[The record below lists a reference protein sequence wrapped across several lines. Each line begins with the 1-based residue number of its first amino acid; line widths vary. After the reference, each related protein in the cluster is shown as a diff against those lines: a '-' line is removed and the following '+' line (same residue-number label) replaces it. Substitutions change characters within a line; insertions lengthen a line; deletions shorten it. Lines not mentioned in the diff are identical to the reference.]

1 MTVMR
6 ATEGNIGQYGDT
18 AKAMAGGRHSNLLR
32 LLADLA

>member
-18 AKAMAGGRHSNLLR
+18 AKAMVGEATFEFTAPSG
-32 LLADLA
+32 